1 MQRDINKFI
10 NDDNPILKRP
20 YILYLSTKNRHWF
33 NTYANPKFKNP
44 LKYFHKIEKSIPKNI
59 NLIIKPHPLD
69 ESIFQ
74 EKKLRNNTFLYR
86 GNLKQILH
94 KAELII
100 STGSTSGLEAL
111 TLNKKIIYLGKNSY
125 LGNIDKNVSPVMLVD
140 DINKLKSKILYCL
153 QNKVRSDL
161 QDKYLLSLLENSY
174 QWEYGNSVLKK
185 KVL

>member
-1 MQRDINKFI
+1 MFLQRDINKFI

-74 EKKLRNNTFLYR
+74 EKN
-86 GNLKQILH
+86 
-94 KAELII
+94 
-100 STGSTSGLEAL
+100 
-111 TLNKKIIYLGKNSY
+111 
-125 LGNIDKNVSPVMLVD
+125 
-140 DINKLKSKILYCL
+140 
-153 QNKVRSDL
+153 
-161 QDKYLLSLLENSY
+161 
-174 QWEYGNSVLKK
+174 
-185 KVL
+185 

>member
-1 MQRDINKFI
+1 M
-10 NDDNPILKRP
+10 
-20 YILYLSTKNRHWF
+20 
-33 NTYANPKFKNP
+33 A
-44 LKYFHKIEKSIPKNI
+44 KYFHKIEKSIPKNI

-74 EKKLRNNTFLYR
+74 EKKLRNNTNLYR

-153 QNKVRSDL
+153 QNKVSDWIY
-161 QDKYLLSLLENSY
+161 KINTC
-174 QWEYGNSVLKK
+174 
-185 KVL
+185 